1 VLNELP
7 EVSTIM
13 KPIRFAPSEWTY
25 SEYARLPDDGNH
37 YEVLDGEVLM
47 TPAAGTRHQR
57 VAGRIFIALH
67 EHVEAHELGELF
79 YDIDLLFAEG
89 HYLRPDIL
97 FVPNSEREGITD
109 RGMERTPGLVV
120 EVLSPSSGT
129 IDMVKKP
136 RRYADFGLPEYWVA
150 DPADRRILRYDFR
163 SGFAEPTTH
172 THSLEWRS
180 EPTEAALEL
189 DVAAIF
195 R

>member
-1 VLNELP
+1 
-7 EVSTIM
+7 M
-13 KPIRFAPSEWTY
+13 KPYRPAPTEWTY

-57 VAGRIFIALH
+57 IALRLLLQLH
-67 EHVEAHELGELF
+67 QYVTENRLGEIF

-89 HYLRPDIL
+89 HYLRPDLL
-97 FVPNSEREGITD
+97 FVPNAESEGITD

-129 IDMVKKP
+129 IDLVKKP

-150 DPADRRILRYDFR
+150 DPEGTRVLRYDFR
-163 SGFAEPTTH
+163 AGFAEPTEH
-172 THSLEWRS
+172 TDALSWRPDDSVTPLKLE
-180 EPTEAALEL
+180 
-189 DVAAIF
+189 VAPLFA
-195 R
+195 

>member
-1 VLNELP
+1 
-7 EVSTIM
+7 M

-57 VAGRIFIALH
+57 VALRLVLQLYHYVA
-67 EHVEAHELGELF
+67 ELGLGEVF

-97 FVPNSEREGITD
+97 FVPNSQREGVTD

-129 IDMVKKP
+129 IDMGEEAAPV
-136 RRYADFGLPEYWVA
+136 RGLRAARVLGCGPSRPT
-150 DPADRRILRYDFR
+150 DPALRLPLGLCGAHHPHR
-163 SGFAEPTTH
+163 SPAMAP
-172 THSLEWRS
+172 
-180 EPTEAALEL
+180 
-189 DVAAIF
+189 
-195 R
+195 

>member
-1 VLNELP
+1 
-7 EVSTIM
+7 M
-13 KPIRFAPSEWTY
+13 KPIRFAPTEWTH

-37 YEVLDGEVLM
+37 YEVLDGEVLK

-57 VAGRIFIALH
+57 IALRLVLQLH
-67 EHVEAHELGELF
+67 HYVAEQGLVEIF

-89 HYLRPDIL
+89 HYLRPDVL
-97 FVPNSEREGITD
+97 FVPNAEREGITD

-150 DPADRRILRYDFR
+150 DPAGTRILRYDFR
-163 SGFAEPTTH
+163 SGFAEPSEH
-172 THSLEWRS
+172 LERLEWRPDPA
-180 EPTEAALEL
+180 EPGLML
-189 DVAAIF
+189 DVAGLF